1 MDQQIILG
9 IDPGSR
15 HTGFAVLTE
24 AGRNYRAIVCDAIH
38 ADHLEDQMERLRFI
52 YQGVTDILTEYKPTH
67 CAIETPVYGVDPLAM
82 LKLGRAQAAA
92 LLAISN
98 QGFQVTEYYPKAIK
112 KAVTGNGNASKK
124 QVAYMLEKLVSLPG
138 NRMTTDAS
146 DALAVAWCH
155 HMHLGKPAV
164 ATTEKQYHQN
174 NRKSSWASFIE
185 NNPDRVSS

>member
-1 MDQQIILG
+1 MAGCKILG

-15 HTGFAVLTE
+15 HTGYAVLFE
-24 AGRNYRAIVCDAIH
+24 DGRKFKVLECDVIKTT
-38 ADHLEDQMERLRFI
+38 HLKGQSERLRYI
-52 YQGVTDILTEYKPTH
+52 YCEIEAVVKRHQPDF

-98 QGFQVTEYYPKAIK
+98 QEIEATEYYPKAIK

-124 QVAYMLEKLVSLPG
+124 QVAYMLEKLISIPDQILSS
-138 NRMTTDAS
+138 DAS

-155 HMHLGKPAV
+155 FSYIGQPGGAR
-164 ATTEKQYHQN
+164 TTKKYHQN
-174 NRKSSWASFIE
+174 NRKSSWKAFVDD
-185 NNPDRVSS
+185 NPDRIKG